1 MKSIPR
7 MFNFIF
13 LFHSFTRTDAAL
25 VNMSGWIVGP
35 GREDDAEFLDP
46 FLPKYFR
53 TRRAF
58 HIRHGV
64 FRAKL
69 GKKDE
74 LNIFEV
80 FDW

>member
-1 MKSIPR
+1 
-7 MFNFIF
+7 
-13 LFHSFTRTDAAL
+13 
-25 VNMSGWIVGP
+25 MSGWIVGP

-69 GKKDE
+69 GNKDE

>member
-1 MKSIPR
+1 
-7 MFNFIF
+7 
-13 LFHSFTRTDAAL
+13 
-25 VNMSGWIVGP
+25 MSGWI
-35 GREDDAEFLDP
+35 RKDDAEFLDP

-80 FDW
+80 FDWYV